1 MREMQSMHPAE
12 KDQFCEYIYEDFIV
26 KTALVLCQYEKYA
39 KVVNLYIP
47 ISCYT
52 NFRDSLF
59 HFRKMV
65 SSIEEREIEEQSFA
79 IKEHLSRTL
88 TDASTAILYWLS
100 AVSEE
105 LLKRDDLTSE
115 IKMQIRKNLHKLKN
129 VILFKR
135 MNGMMISQD
144 VSSGIS
150 HEEILALLDEAYVFF
165 QDNCSQEYAEC
176 SNELSADDEGN

>member
-79 IKEHLSRTL
+79 IKEHFQFVFSPNVFDFSSRIYRYSKYSSIIL
-88 TDASTAILYWLS
+88 TFI
-100 AVSEE
+100 
-105 LLKRDDLTSE
+105 
-115 IKMQIRKNLHKLKN
+115 
-129 VILFKR
+129 
-135 MNGMMISQD
+135 
-144 VSSGIS
+144 
-150 HEEILALLDEAYVFF
+150 
-165 QDNCSQEYAEC
+165 
-176 SNELSADDEGN
+176 